1 MMRPRLLGL
10 LMTMSALALPM
21 AATAQNMIGMD
32 TNGPAPVIHSK
43 TVITIMPKGSV
54 PKPVMVRDDSAA
66 PELQKPVEQAP
77 VNPDEEKL
85 DQEPKAQEDGEAS
98 ADEAEPEAKPAP
110 AAPLAKL
117 EVQVRREQL
126 PLNNGIY
133 TKYHLDASHGV
144 LTYFVQAEPRTLSAE
159 NLYEPIDILF
169 IRDDGIIAQIM
180 PNIMLAYLSDDVQVD
195 FPVRAYLYVQAGVA
209 DSYGLKPGDRI
220 EHGMF
225 TPSPMLKTE

>member
-1 MMRPRLLGL
+1 MRLLGL
-10 LMTMSALALPM
+10 LLTATMMTLPV
-21 AATAQNMIGMD
+21 AAFAQNMIGMNP
-32 TNGPAPVIHSK
+32 NGPAPVIHSK
-43 TVITIMPKGSV
+43 TVITIMPKGTV
-54 PKPVMVRDDSAA
+54 PKAVMVRDDSTA
-66 PELQKPVEQAP
+66 PELQNPVSQAP
-77 VNPDEEKL
+77 VNPDEEEL
-85 DQEPKAQEDGEAS
+85 NQEPKAQEDEDAK
-98 ADEAEPEAKPAP
+98 AEAETPEAKPAP
-110 AAPLAKL
+110 VAPLAKL

-133 TKYHLDASHGV
+133 TKYHLDTTHGV
-144 LTYFVQAEPRTLSAE
+144 MTYFVEAEPRTLSAE

-195 FPVRAYLYVQAGVA
+195 FPVRAYLYLQAGVA
-209 DSYGLKPGDRI
+209 ESYGLKPGDRI